1 MLTNELRD
9 LLYIVAKLEDIKA
22 PKVCGRYVILAI
34 VRAGKLE
41 KVALELWEPY
51 VEFVGRILRECP
63 SLQRVYVVSAGRF
76 TSRVVKRF
84 LEYMEEKIRGLYLV
98 DRFEYKA

>member
-1 MLTNELRD
+1 
-9 LLYIVAKLEDIKA
+9 
-22 PKVCGRYVILAI
+22 

-51 VEFVGRILRECP
+51 VKFVEKILRECP

-76 TSRVVKRF
+76 TSKAVKRL
-84 LEYMEEKIRGLYLV
+84 LEYMTEKIPSLHLA
-98 DRFEYKA
+98 DRFEYKARYYKGKTNVPSLVAVMEFK